1 MKSILVDFIRSQTAV
16 LTILKTLNFNFWKKL
31 TLEKAK
37 VPKNSKFRPAQIHI
51 KITQCQDL
59 ETIFLQNHTT
69 DFDETL
75 HVVWICPGKG
85 FGTIGTFGY
94 SLV

>member
-1 MKSILVDFIRSQTAV
+1 MNAPLEDFISQFGEKV
-16 LTILKTLNFNFWKKL
+16 VKVETIFYICYFRARQNYWSNFGIIL
-31 TLEKAK
+31 
-37 VPKNSKFRPAQIHI
+37 I